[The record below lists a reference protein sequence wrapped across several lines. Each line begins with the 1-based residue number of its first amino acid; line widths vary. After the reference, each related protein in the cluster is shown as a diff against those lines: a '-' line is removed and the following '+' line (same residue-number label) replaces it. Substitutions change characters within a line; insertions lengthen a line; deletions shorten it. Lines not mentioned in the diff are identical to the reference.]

1 MTQEKIYILGAVRTP
16 IGSIGGGLAALQ
28 AEDLATHSI
37 NAVLEQTGIR
47 PESIEYT
54 CIGWVM
60 QDPRSPNVA
69 RNAALRAGIP
79 YASPAT
85 TFHENCASG
94 GAAVHSI
101 ARRIA
106 LGEISIGIGGGVES
120 MSNVARYLF
129 EGRIRGQLYGDLK
142 LIDGLFGALTD
153 THVGDGELMG
163 LMTERL
169 VDRYGVTREEQDEI
183 AWKSHHNALQ
193 AWDDGFFDTYVT
205 PVPVPQR
212 RKDPKIVARDEGPR
226 PITREQLAAARP
238 YFKRDG
244 GTITT
249 LNASSLNDAAAALI
263 LANEEQAEALGVEP
277 LAELR
282 AYWNVGVER
291 AYMGEGAFKVVP
303 PLLERAGLEISEI
316 DLFELNEAFAAVLG
330 GAFHDLP
337 GLPQDRTNLW
347 GSGISLGHPVGCTGA
362 RQIVDMVHQLHRRD
376 EKRGLVSRCVGGG
389 IGSGEIIE
397 RFNG

>member
-1 MTQEKIYILGAVRTP
+1 MAQQKILILGAVRTP

-28 AEDLATHSI
+28 AEDLATHI
-37 NAVLEQTGIR
+37 IKAALERTGI
-47 PESIEYT
+47 PASLIDYT
-54 CIGWVM
+54 CMGWVM

-79 YASPAT
+79 SASPAT

-106 LGEISIGIGGGVES
+106 LGEIGIGIGGGVES

-129 EGRIRGQLYGDLK
+129 EGRTQGQLYGDMTLV
-142 LIDGLFGALTD
+142 DGLFGALTD
-153 THVGDGELMG
+153 THVEDGELMG
-163 LMTERL
+163 LLTERL
-169 VDRYGVTREEQDEI
+169 VERYGVTREEQDEI
-183 AWKSHHNALQ
+183 AWSSHHNALQ
-193 AWDDGFFDTYVT
+193 AWDQGYFDDYVV
-205 PVPVPQR
+205 PVEVPQR
-212 RKDPKIVARDEGPR
+212 RKKPRVVDRDEGPR
-226 PITREQLAAARP
+226 PVTREEVAAAKP
-238 YFKRDG
+238 YFQRDG

-249 LNASSLNDAAAALI
+249 INASSLNDAAAALI
-263 LANEEQAEALGVEP
+263 LADEKHAEALGIEP

-282 AYWNVGVER
+282 AFWNVGVER
-291 AYMGEGAFKVVP
+291 AFMGEGAFKVVP
-303 PLLERAGLEISEI
+303 PLLERAGLEMSDI
-316 DLFELNEAFAAVLG
+316 DYFELNEAFAAVLG
-330 GAFHDLP
+330 AAFHDLP
-337 GLPQDRTNLW
+337 HLPQDRTNLW

-376 EKRGLVSRCVGGG
+376 GRRGLVSRCVGGG

-397 RFNG
+397 RV